1 MTPPQTRSNGIIAS
15 PQIVIQSP
23 QNTQQQLT
31 ASKLSAAA
39 NSLLQ
44 LQHQQQLL
52 LAAMP
57 VPVTNSVQCQNPVV
71 ANGEVESPSPSS
83 VDHFKIYSESLN
95 VLKMKMKF
103 LLNNFSHSTGNPD
116 ILICGNCREL
126 FSELNG
132 FLEHRRSYCKLRFT
146 CKCQDQHPIVTN
158 NSKFSS

>member
-31 ASKLSAAA
+31 ANKLSAAA

-57 VPVTNSVQCQNPVV
+57 VPVTNTVQCQNPVV
-71 ANGEVESPSPSS
+71 ANGEVETPSPSS
-83 VDHFKIYSESLN
+83 ADQFKIYSKFIFQSHKHL
-95 VLKMKMKF
+95 VMFMKNIF
-103 LLNNFSHSTGNPD
+103 NTQQVIRIS
-116 ILICGNCREL
+116 
-126 FSELNG
+126 
-132 FLEHRRSYCKLRFT
+132 
-146 CKCQDQHPIVTN
+146 
-158 NSKFSS
+158 

>member
-31 ASKLSAAA
+31 ANKLSAAA

-57 VPVTNSVQCQNPVV
+57 VPVTNTVQCQNPSV
-71 ANGEVESPSPSS
+71 ANGDVETPSPSS
-83 VDHFKIYSESLN
+83 VEQFKIYSKLISQSHKHLVCCVLCVKENIIILN
-95 VLKMKMKF
+95 FHTQQVIRI
-103 LLNNFSHSTGNPD
+103 S
-116 ILICGNCREL
+116 
-126 FSELNG
+126 
-132 FLEHRRSYCKLRFT
+132 
-146 CKCQDQHPIVTN
+146 
-158 NSKFSS
+158 